1 MLTKF
6 KNNYV
11 QIDDIFFSLFQKIVK
26 KIFVSIFK
34 KFKKAK
40 YRYVQISK
48 KKWPIDDK
56 KLVMIGDK
64 NIDYQF
70 GNKIKAKTIII
81 NENLDIFRQVKK
93 YLKLNK

>member
-1 MLTKF
+1 
-6 KNNYV
+6 
-11 QIDDIFFSLFQKIVK
+11 
-26 KIFVSIFK
+26 
-34 KFKKAK
+34 
-40 YRYVQISK
+40 
-48 KKWPIDDK
+48 
-56 KLVMIGDK
+56 MIGDK